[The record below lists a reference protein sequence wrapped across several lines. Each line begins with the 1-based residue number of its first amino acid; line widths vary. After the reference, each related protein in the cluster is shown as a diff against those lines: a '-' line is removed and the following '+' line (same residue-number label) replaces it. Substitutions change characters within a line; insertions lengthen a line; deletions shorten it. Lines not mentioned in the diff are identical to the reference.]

1 MSYDRVLKIG
11 IVGCGNISTAPK
23 VGYIPNL
30 LRLPEK
36 VALVAVADVLF
47 ERAQSVAQQYGIP
60 QAYGSLEEMLEHADL
75 DAVVNLTNIPAHAAA
90 SLKILQAGKHCVSE
104 KPIATSVADA
114 DLLVETARQNNLTF
128 VCAPIV
134 AILPIDI
141 EIRKLLDSG
150 AIGKVA
156 FARVRSSHGGPA
168 SWAFPTDPTWFYQ
181 LGAGPLYDMGVYG
194 IHTITGLLGPAK
206 RVMAFS
212 GITEP
217 ERTIMAGP
225 YMGKKINVTA
235 DDNTLLM
242 LDFGGSTFAFIDG
255 TYNVNAAKSPRLE
268 IFGRAGT
275 ISINDYPAVRAGAP
289 AYEIYRADPAT
300 GGSAWSESDTAQL
313 KQAEQHYETYYNACL
328 VEHLV
333 DCLRDGTQPVLS
345 AEHARHALEIMQMAL
360 ESARTG
366 CAIELNTTF

>member
-1 MSYDRVLKIG
+1 MDDRVLKIG
-11 IVGCGNISTAPK
+11 IVGVGNIATAPK

-36 VALVAVADVLF
+36 VQIVAVADMLL

-60 QAYGSLEEMLEHADL
+60 HAYASVEAMLEQADL
-75 DAVVNLTNIPAHAAA
+75 DAVVNLTNIPAHAAT
-90 SLKILQAGKHCVSE
+90 SLKVLQAGKHCVSE
-104 KPIATSVADA
+104 KPIATSMADA
-114 DLLVETARQNNLTF
+114 DVLVNTARANNLMF

-134 AILPIDI
+134 AILPIEI
-141 EIRKLLDSG
+141 EVRNLISSG

-168 SWAFPTDPTWFYQ
+168 SWAFPTDPSWFYHM
-181 LGAGPLYDMGVYG
+181 GAGPLFDMGVYG
-194 IHTITGLLGPAK
+194 IHTITALLGPAK
-206 RVMAFS
+206 RVVAFS

-217 ERTIMAGP
+217 QRTIIAGP
-225 YMGKKINVTA
+225 FKGKQIDVTA

-242 LDFGGSTFAFIDG
+242 LDFGESTFAFVDG

-268 IFGRAGT
+268 IFGRTGT
-275 ISINDYPAVRAGAP
+275 ISINDYPAIGDGAP
-289 AYEIYRADPAT
+289 AYQIYRVNPDAGPGTWSDSDAT
-300 GGSAWSESDTAQL
+300 KL
-313 KQAEQHYETYYNACL
+313 KEAEQHYETYYNACV

-333 DCLRDGTQPVLS
+333 DCLRTGQAPVLS

-366 CAIELNTTF
+366 QAIELRTTF